1 MMALYEL
8 QVFDDGECAVRKI
21 SKRTHFA
28 FNTFFSTQEDLK
40 EYLLS
45 VIAPRCTIDE
55 VLTKIDTAQEYEWTE
70 FK

>member
-1 MMALYEL
+1 MLYEL

-21 SKRTHFA
+21 SKKPLFA
-28 FNTFFSTQEDLK
+28 FNAFFNTQNELK

-45 VIAPRCTIDE
+45 VISIRWSLDE
-55 VLTKIDTAQEYEWTE
+55 VLARIATAKEYEWTE